1 MTFDP
6 VEYSSMSTSPLILF
20 SKLVCR
26 DRIGAGNGKG
36 RATRYVCGGL
46 DVRIRV

>member
-20 SKLVCR
+20 SKLVYR
-26 DRIGAGNGKG
+26 DRIGVGNGKD
-36 RATRYVCGGL
+36 RAPRYVCGSL
-46 DVRIRV
+46 HV